1 VRRHE
6 VGNQDRSAAL
16 RLPRRGSSAVCPP
29 VRVSR
34 LRLSESHKSGGRP
47 APPDGSAE
55 YDFRFRAEEKL
66 AVYLAAVARLVQTIS
81 ALEVRAYFRFD
92 GSRVCSS
99 YGAEQVPA
107 SRPCLQH
114 ARSEQTAATVTV
126 SVPEKS
132 GRLAAERSPT
142 SAPRPERARVD
153 AASRRSREAEAR
165 RRPSGD
171 SGMVFRMEAEAASE
185 APGEALMPASLA
197 RRAALGWR
205 AEWRAGTRTPTR
217 PVL

>member
-1 VRRHE
+1 MLGSASRGFCSARKGQSVGRHVRR
-6 VGNQDRSAAL
+6 L
-16 RLPRRGSSAVCPP
+16 L
-29 VRVSR
+29 
-34 LRLSESHKSGGRP
+34 
-47 APPDGSAE
+47 
-55 YDFRFRAEEKL
+55 
-66 AVYLAAVARLVQTIS
+66 LVQTIS

-185 APGEALMPASLA
+185 APGGVDA
-197 RRAALGWR
+197 RLFRADDFIIVVVGEGLRVG
-205 AEWRAGTRTPTR
+205 
-217 PVL
+217 VLNLVV